1 MMRKSA
7 LLSGAAFAMTLLI
20 SGAAFADGHDEDRK
34 EPSDEYAPDWADPSY
49 AAKLSQAQAA
59 SLIRAAGIAVSS
71 SGGCTNRNDGT
82 CTSFDQINDTT
93 VDGIITLK
101 RASGC
106 ALTITGGTET
116 GHASGTYS
124 HWNGYKV
131 DIAFTTCIGN
141 YIVNNFT
148 YQGKRGDGAP
158 LYKSAAGNLYAKE
171 PTHWDIT
178 YF

>member
-1 MMRKSA
+1 MTA
-7 LLSGAAFAMTLLI
+7 GGATG
-20 SGAAFADGHDEDRK
+20 SR
-34 EPSDEYAPDWADPSY
+34 
-49 AAKLSQAQAA
+49 
-59 SLIRAAGIAVSS
+59 
-71 SGGCTNRNDGT
+71 TNST

-93 VDGIITLK
+93 VNGIITLK

-106 ALTITGGTET
+106 AMTITGGTET

-124 HWNGYKV
+124 HFTGYKV
-131 DIAFTTCIGN
+131 DISFSTCIGN

-171 PTHWDIT
+171 SNHWDIT